1 MIPLVP
7 ALVVGS
13 LGFLLGLT
21 ILFVKR
27 GPLMILVGAEFALN
41 SINLLFV
48 AFSRLHKS
56 PLGDTVVLFTIAL
69 AAVEVAIG
77 LALIFHLYRR
87 LKIKALEELEELK
100 G

>member
-1 MIPLVP
+1 MISPVP

-13 LGFLLGLT
+13 LGFLIGLT

-41 SINLLFV
+41 SINLLFI

-56 PLGDTVVLFTIAL
+56 PLGDGVVLFTIAL
-69 AAVEVAIG
+69 AAIGVASG
-77 LALIFHLYRR
+77 LGWSLRRYRGR
-87 LKIKALEELEELK
+87 KIKALEELEELK